1 MSIRAAL
8 LKTMLVAIALSAII
22 AIAAIFLQSSSSW
35 RLLATSVV
43 VTFASATMLPAIS
56 NERGTRLD
64 ALAWTWVSYVGVAAL
79 LVISLVWA
87 DGFFIGGPFEEAT
100 WNWFLTGIP
109 ALGIAI
115 PALKRRR
122 RADRSLSL
130 AESIAIFGASGVFA
144 ASMLIALPNRFGFG
158 AFAVTI
164 IFLPIVACAACAAI
178 GLRTIAARTF
188 DAPTAATRAERIVAQ
203 LGLGSASFAA
213 IAGVLLLVEQ
223 HRSGLLIRQISW
235 EPYTLAITLCGGVAS
250 AAASNNL
257 LGLSRASGIFRWLRH
272 VASAALI
279 ALSIVISAAVLMP
292 DSGRF
297 LEQLVWSLVIV
308 AGSSLL
314 AGLVA
319 MRVTR
324 AKPIGVGAI
333 DRVSWRCPRCET
345 TATIPLGDHACARCG
360 LAVVLSLRDDR
371 CPSCAYD
378 LRALPASTKCCP
390 ECGRQRQLPSDL
402 GRFLEQRETL
412 MPVDRSSV

>member
-1 MSIRAAL
+1 MSIRAAV

-22 AIAAIFLQSSSSW
+22 AIAAIFLQSSGSW

-79 LVISLVWA
+79 LVISLVWT

-144 ASMLIALPNRFGFG
+144 ASMLIALPNRFGFD

-178 GLRTIAARTF
+178 GLRTMAARSF